1 MLGWIG
7 IIAML
12 VIGVLFFYVAI
23 KENEPGMG
31 GAGLFFIIPSIII
44 MGVSY
49 QYHIANAQYRYDYF
63 KKVVFDTKALIDSN
77 SYLNMKDMQ
86 MGQKLQESIKELRN
100 FEMEINTCKNS
111 PFSIFKPTLVI
122 DSEDKI

>member
-1 MLGWIG
+1 MLGWLIISVLSIIG
-7 IIAML
+7 LLFWII
-12 VIGVLFFYVAI
+12 AI
-23 KENEPGMG
+23 KEQEPGLG
-31 GAGLFFIIPSIII
+31 FLGLIILIIPLTI

-49 QYHIANAQYRYDYF
+49 QYHISNIQYRYECY
-63 KKVVFDTKALIDSN
+63 KKVVSDTKALIDSN

-100 FEMEINTCKNS
+100 FEMEVNSCKNS

-122 DSEDKI
+122 DNN